1 MEIII
6 TLLLVFS
13 TIFIFDTFYPRFEKF
28 LLYQK
33 RKGFTQH
40 EPYYRELI
48 SRNIRYFHRLDSE
61 EQIKFLFRTY
71 LIRRSKK
78 FHYVGVEA
86 KEEMPVL
93 ISAVAAQ
100 LTLGLENFSLN
111 YFSDIY
117 VLQHDYH
124 YGYYSLP
131 FMGHV
136 DSTGIYLSWDNFVQG
151 LTSNPESNNVGLHE
165 MAHALAYVNFVTKT
179 DEDKH
184 FKKEFKNFSKIARP
198 IFQEM
203 QKGRKTLLGD
213 YAATNYHEFW
223 AVSVEMFFE
232 NPLAFKHQLTDLY
245 TAMSRVLNQDPIEQ
259 IKYKRT
265 IIYRKN
271 SAAQSYQ
278 AQG

>member
-1 MEIII
+1 MEIVII
-6 TLLLVFS
+6 CFLVFS
-13 TIFIFDTFYPRFEKF
+13 TIFLFDRFYPRFEKY
-28 LLYQK
+28 LLYRK
-33 RKGFTQH
+33 KKGFVHH
-40 EPYYRELI
+40 EPYYRDLV

-61 EQIKFLFRTY
+61 QQQKFLFRTY
-71 LIRRSKK
+71 LICSSKK
-78 FHYVGVEA
+78 FHYVGVQS
-86 KEEMPVL
+86 KPEMPVL

-111 YFSDIY
+111 YFKDIY

-136 DSTGIYLSWDNFVQG
+136 DSTGIFLSWDNFLKG
-151 LTSNPESNNVGLHE
+151 LGNNADSSHVGLHE
-165 MAHALAYVNFVTKT
+165 MAHALAYVNFITKT

-184 FKKEFKNFSKIARP
+184 FIKEFKNFSKVARP

-203 QKGRKTLLGD
+203 QKGKKTLLGD
-213 YAATNYHEFW
+213 YAASNYHEFW

-245 TAMSRVLNQDPIEQ
+245 QAMTKVLNQDPIEQ

-265 IIYRKN
+265 IIYRKAPASGVN
-271 SAAQSYQ
+271 YAN
-278 AQG
+278 

>member
-1 MEIII
+1 MEIVII
-6 TLLLVFS
+6 CLLVFS
-13 TIFIFDTFYPRFEKF
+13 AIFLFDRFYPRFERY
-28 LLYQK
+28 LLFRK
-33 RKGFTQH
+33 KKGFNQH
-40 EPYYRELI
+40 EPYYRDVV

-61 EQIKFLFRTY
+61 QQQKFLFRTY
-71 LIRRSKK
+71 LICRSKK
-78 FHYVGVEA
+78 FHYVGVQPNA
-86 KEEMPVL
+86 EMPVL

-111 YFSDIY
+111 YFRDIY

-136 DSTGIYLSWDNFVQG
+136 DSSGIFLSWDNFLKG
-151 LTSNPESNNVGLHE
+151 LGNNADSSNVGLHE
-165 MAHALAYVNFVTKT
+165 MAHALAYVNFITKT
-179 DEDKH
+179 DEDRH
-184 FKKEFKNFSKIARP
+184 FIREFKNFSKVARP

-213 YAATNYHEFW
+213 YAASNYHEFW

-232 NPLAFKHQLTDLY
+232 NPLAFKHQLTELY
-245 TAMSRVLNQDPIEQ
+245 HAMSKVLNQDPIEQ

-265 IIYRKN
+265 IIYRKAPSN
-271 SAAQSYQ
+271 INYSN
-278 AQG
+278 

>member
-6 TLLLVFS
+6 TCLLVFS
-13 TIFIFDTFYPRFEKF
+13 TIYLFDTLYPRFEKF
-28 LLYQK
+28 RLYQK
-33 RKGFTQH
+33 RKGFNQH
-40 EPYYRELI
+40 EAFYRDLI

-61 EQIKFLFRTY
+61 EQRKFLFRTY

-78 FHYVGVEA
+78 FHYVGVQSS
-86 KEEMPVL
+86 EEMPIL
-93 ISAVAAQ
+93 ISAVAVQ
-100 LTLGLENFSLN
+100 LTLGLENFSFN
-111 YFSDIY
+111 YFKDIY

-136 DSTGIYLSWDNFVQG
+136 DRTGIYLSWDNFLQG
-151 LTSNPESNNVGLHE
+151 LTNNPDSSNVGLHE
-165 MAHALAYVNFVTKT
+165 MAHALAYVNFITKT

-184 FKKEFKNFSKIARP
+184 FKKEFKNFSKVARP

-203 QKGRKTLLGD
+203 QKGKKTILGD

-245 TAMSRVLNQDPIEQ
+245 MAMTRVLNQDPIEQ

-271 SAAQSYQ
+271 TSLVE
-278 AQG
+278 